1 MDSNLKYLTSED
13 YSLLLEKAEVGIY
26 NKDEII
32 LQEGYISKSIYILR
46 RGLVRV
52 EKATSAKGIAI
63 AFLQP
68 GDIFGEMSFLEDAG
82 TSAQIIA
89 EIEVEVFIV
98 SKTALDSLLV
108 SSSELSNRFYQSLA
122 YSLSSRLRATSSLVS
137 CLMRRFGCDLDYEL
151 KRTGYQGQNNIP
163 PELIGEIE
171 LFKKN
176 LLEVE
181 ENLRLK
187 KIDERPPSDSA
198 PFSTAWLDEESAQE
212 IVNRLCNMVINA
224 MREQIINNYE
234 QENAIGTYVFRET
247 FPFFMLSSFIDLAFR
262 KSRGY
267 HNDSYITEILSQ
279 NEPEG
284 DGHLGIYIDSWVRSI
299 PTCLALKNRGSI
311 ITATVK
317 KLAIIWNL
325 ENPMPVTSIA
335 SGSANEILDLYIHA
349 NPPNVHVTCVDTN
362 HQLLAYAAN
371 LSHKLGFNEHITFIQ
386 DNIFLLA
393 QGYSNINIPPQQM
406 IYSLTIGNY
415 LKDQEFIAILD
426 WIYEHL
432 LPKGTV
438 ILGNFNTSNPD
449 RLLLEHILEWHFT
462 YRSAEQLEKL
472 FAHSKFASLP
482 IEIEADEF
490 GVELFVVCTKD

>member
-1 MDSNLKYLTSED
+1 MDSNLKYLTTED

-32 LQEGYISKSIYILR
+32 LQEGCICELIYILR

-52 EKATSAKGIAI
+52 ERATSGKGIAI

-68 GDIFGEMSFLEDAG
+68 GDIFGEMSFLEDASP
-82 TSAQIIA
+82 SAQIIA
-89 EIEVEVFIV
+89 ETEVEVFII
-98 SKTALDSLLV
+98 SKTALDSLLM

-122 YSLSSRLRATSSLVS
+122 YNLSSRLRATSSLVS
-137 CLMRRFGCDLDYEL
+137 CLMRRFGCDLDYES
-151 KRTGYQGQNNIP
+151 KRTGYQGQDNIP

-187 KIDERPPSDSA
+187 KIDE
-198 PFSTAWLDEESAQE
+198 ESAQE
-212 IVNRLCNMVINA
+212 IVNRVCNMVINA

-284 DGHLGIYIDSWVRSI
+284 DGHLGIYIDRWIRSI

-317 KLAIIWNL
+317 ELAISWNF

-335 SGSANEILDLYIHA
+335 SGSANEILDLYINA

-362 HQLLAYAAN
+362 HQRLAYAAN

-406 IYSLTIGNY
+406 IYSLSIGNY

-472 FAHSKFASLP
+472 FANSKFGSLP

>member
-1 MDSNLKYLTSED
+1 MDSNLKYLTTED

-32 LQEGYISKSIYILR
+32 LQEGCICELIYILR

-52 EKATSAKGIAI
+52 ERATSGKGIAI

-68 GDIFGEMSFLEDAG
+68 GDIFGEMSFLEDASP
-82 TSAQIIA
+82 SAQIIA
-89 EIEVEVFIV
+89 ETEVEVFII
-98 SKTALDSLLV
+98 SKTALDSLLM

-122 YSLSSRLRATSSLVS
+122 YNLSSRLRATSSLVS
-137 CLMRRFGCDLDYEL
+137 CLMRRFGCDLDYES
-151 KRTGYQGQNNIP
+151 KRTGYQGQDNIP

-187 KIDERPPSDSA
+187 KIDE
-198 PFSTAWLDEESAQE
+198 ESAQE
-212 IVNRLCNMVINA
+212 IVNRVCNMVINA

-284 DGHLGIYIDSWVRSI
+284 DGHLGIYIDRWIRSI

-317 KLAIIWNL
+317 ELAISCNV

-335 SGSANEILDLYIHA
+335 SGSANEILDLYINA

-362 HQLLAYAAN
+362 YQPLAYAAN
-371 LSHKLGFNEHITFIQ
+371 LSHKLGFNKHITFIQ

-472 FAHSKFASLP
+472 FANSKFGSLP